1 MNEPLTKVCEQFI
14 ADRDIIK
21 TTFPWDSTYIVPVC
35 AMAFGS
41 RNKAVSADKL
51 KECRKLLEQHTSIFS
66 NFRGNTKLPT
76 MTILAAADDPAESL
90 QNAMAIY
97 ATMKEHFYGTQYLAY
112 ISAVLTEMIS
122 RDRAEEVA
130 VHAKTIYNKMKQDH
144 PFLTS
149 GEDSVFA
156 VLLSFSD
163 KSDDALIEEM
173 ETCYKTLKPHFFD
186 SNAVQSVTHV
196 LTLADGS
203 AKEKCDRFL
212 AIFDGLKQ
220 AGRKYGKTY
229 DLAVLAI
236 LSLLDT
242 DVDTLIA
249 EIAQADDFLETQKGY
264 GIFSINRQTRLMHA
278 AMLVSIF
285 HGADAVDTAA
295 MTSTLA
301 MVAAQQAAMCAVIA
315 STTVATAAN

>member
-1 MNEPLTKVCEQFI
+1 MNEQLTKVCEQFI

-21 TTFPWDSTYIVPVC
+21 ATFPWDNAYIVPVC

-76 MTILAAADDPAESL
+76 MTILAASDDPTESL

-130 VHAKTIYNKMKQDH
+130 VHAKTIYDRMKKEH
-144 PFLTS
+144 PLLTS

-212 AIFDGLKQ
+212 AIFDGLKK
-220 AGRKYGKTY
+220 AGIKYGKTY

-285 HGADAVDTAA
+285 HGADSVDTAA

-315 STTVATAAN
+315 SSTAATAAN